1 MDEEKSAIHFI
12 YQQEQG
18 NTLWKL
24 RTMQYSAYDVCII
37 AVILTRFVHKGV
49 SNAMSS
55 SSAVPREAG
64 LCSTSSMCSS
74 GLSSCTNLLGEGQTW
89 PPHCN
94 GAAHRQLL
102 LSTGDCTPRAAF
114 PLAESAAVIYYE

>member
-18 NTLWKL
+18 NALWKL
-24 RTMQYSAYDVCII
+24 RTMQYSAYDVSII

-55 SSAVPREAG
+55 SSAVPRAG
-64 LCSTSSMCSS
+64 RAVLHIQHVFFRPV
-74 GLSSCTNLLGEGQTW
+74 LL
-89 PPHCN
+89 HKSL
-94 GAAHRQLL
+94 R
-102 LSTGDCTPRAAF
+102 
-114 PLAESAAVIYYE
+114 